1 MWLQGRLETSL
12 FLVPTLTPY
21 HSLSLPH
28 HNLKW
33 LQGLEGWKETAG
45 VKNDLS
51 YPIHHKEA
59 GGGGATVIS

>member
-33 LQGLEGWKETAG
+33 LQGIEGWKETAG
-45 VKNDLS
+45 VRMTS
-51 YPIHHKEA
+51 PIPSIT
-59 GGGGATVIS
+59 GRLVGGGATVIS